1 MRNPLSAQREPKF
14 NVRRI
19 LHLERALRLVWQSGP
34 GWTIASLAL
43 VFVQGALPLLSL
55 YLMKLV
61 VDAVAAGPA
70 AADKGAVVG
79 HVALLIGLTG
89 VVTLVGAAAQ
99 SAATLV
105 GEAQGMNVTDRVQD
119 IIHAKSIE
127 MDLEYYENSKYYD
140 TLHRAQQEAP
150 YRPTRILNGLL
161 QVGQNSISL
170 AAMLALIVS
179 LHWAVALALFLTAIP
194 SVLVRLKY
202 ARGLYHWQRKRTPA
216 ERLTWYFNWMLTRDS
231 HAKEVRLFD
240 LGSLFRTRYRDLRKQ
255 LRGERLRL
263 VSQRSLADLGAQ
275 VLATLGVFG
284 SYAFIAYRT
293 VQGVVT
299 LGDLVMYY
307 QAFQRGQGF
316 LRDTLGGMAGLYE
329 DSLFLSYLYE
339 FLDLKKKVAEPAQ
352 PAPIPRPVRTGIV
365 FDRVSF
371 QYPNSVRNALE
382 DASLQIRPGEVVAL
396 VGENGSGKTTLVKLL
411 CRLYDPTAGTIT
423 LDGTDLREFD
433 TTALRREMG
442 VIFQDY
448 AHYNLTARENIWFG
462 NTALPPEQTTIE
474 SAAQQSGADKVI
486 QRLPKGYET
495 VLGKWFEDGEE
506 LSIGEWQKVA
516 LARAFLRD
524 AQIIVLDEP
533 TSAMDA
539 KAEYEVFK
547 RFRQLIAGRSA
558 VLISHR
564 FSTVRMADTIYV
576 MEGGRIIEHG
586 AHDELVRLGGTYA
599 RMFEI
604 QAQHYR

>member
-1 MRNPLSAQREPKF
+1 MNAQREPKF
-14 NVRRI
+14 NVQRI
-19 LHLERALRLVWQSGP
+19 LQLERALRLVWQSGP

-61 VDAVAAGPA
+61 VDTAATGLG
-70 AADKGAVVG
+70 AADKSGAVG

-89 VVTLVGAAAQ
+89 LVTLVGAAAQ
-99 SAATLV
+99 SAATFV
-105 GEAQGMNVTDRVQD
+105 SEAQGLNVTDRVQD

-127 MDLEYYENSKYYD
+127 MDLEYYENSQYYD

-161 QVGQNSISL
+161 QVGQNGISL
-170 AAMLALIVS
+170 VAMVGLIVS
-179 LHWAVALALFLTAIP
+179 LHWVVAIALFLTAIP

-216 ERLTWYFNWMLTRDS
+216 ERLAWYFSWMLTRDS
-231 HAKEVRLFD
+231 HAKEIRLFD
-240 LGSLFRTRYRDLRKQ
+240 LGSLFRSRYRDLRKQ

-293 VQGVVT
+293 VHGMVT

-316 LRDTLGGMAGLYE
+316 LRDTLGGLAGLYE
-329 DSLFLSYLYE
+329 DSLFLSNLYE
-339 FLDLKKKVAEPAQ
+339 FLDLKKKVVEPTH
-352 PAPIPRPVRTGIV
+352 PAPLSRPMRSGIA

-371 QYPNSVRNALE
+371 QYPNSARNVLE
-382 DASLQIRPGEVVAL
+382 DVSLRIRPGEVVAL

-411 CRLYDPTAGTIT
+411 CRLYDPSGGSIT
-423 LDGTDLREFD
+423 LDGADLRDFD
-433 TTALRREMG
+433 TTSLRREMG

-448 AHYNLTARENIWFG
+448 AHYNLTANENIWFG
-462 NTALPPEQTTIE
+462 NVALPPDQVTIE
-474 SAAQQSGADKVI
+474 TAAQKSGADQVI

-547 RFRQLIAGRSA
+547 RFRELIAGRSA
-558 VLISHR
+558 ILISHR

-576 MEGGRIIEHG
+576 LEGGRIIERG
-586 AHDELVRLGGTYA
+586 SHDELVRLGGTYA